1 VTVTTLVPPE
11 GFEPSTSRSGGARSN
26 PLSYEGNGRS
36 LAPFTAP
43 PHARPAAANGPPYA
57 APAMAS
63 MPAASSMSL
72 RVSPPALCVVKVI
85 VTLL

>member
-1 VTVTTLVPPE
+1 
-11 GFEPSTSRSGGARSN
+11 
-26 PLSYEGNGRS
+26 
-36 LAPFTAP
+36 
-43 PHARPAAANGPPYA
+43 
-57 APAMAS
+57 MAS